1 VLSVTHIYEFVVNNV
16 EQMALEIVGVRSTVL

>member
-1 VLSVTHIYEFVVNNV
+1 VLSVTRIYGFVVNNV